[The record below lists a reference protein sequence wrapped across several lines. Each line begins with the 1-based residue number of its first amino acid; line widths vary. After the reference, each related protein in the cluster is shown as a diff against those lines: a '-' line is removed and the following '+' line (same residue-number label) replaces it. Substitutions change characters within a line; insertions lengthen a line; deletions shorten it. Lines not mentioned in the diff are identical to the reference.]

1 VDAGDAIELWEADQ
15 LITSELA
22 DRMRSSLREV
32 EEPARA
38 NRLVLLLAFVGAGL
52 IGIGLLLFISSQW
65 DQQSPIRRMALLF
78 AIYLAVA
85 AAAVVSS
92 RQRLETTAKGLWFL
106 SSITAGVNIFLA
118 GQIFNMPLNWWQ
130 GTALWAL
137 VALVTGWASPSAAQG
152 WLAVSLGILTLGWFS
167 VPSSQFFD
175 QGAFLLDP
183 GGIRPLI
190 PLIGLALL
198 GSSMLVAE
206 TEFRFLQIAARTM
219 GVIMIATPLIV
230 STFHPTAFGFIFQI
244 DHRPLHALVIVIA
257 AAVVGAALWRTPHPL
272 LRATIAATAILLLLL
287 LPQVD
292 IPFDRSFDGGDLDT
306 TSWLYGPFDGSA
318 LLFWLWGGF
327 VFGLAL
333 AATALGQ
340 RYDLRGVVN
349 TGFLAMATLILATYI
364 GRIAGA
370 LSTSLAVL
378 LGGVLVVAVAIVLER
393 KRRDM
398 IGVDPS

>member
-1 VDAGDAIELWEADQ
+1 MDASDAIELWKDDG

-22 DRMRSSLREV
+22 ERMRSSLREV
-32 EEPARA
+32 EEPERA

-85 AAAVVSS
+85 AAAVVAS

-137 VALVTGWASPSAAQG
+137 VAVVTGWASPSAAQG
-152 WLAVSLGILTLGWFS
+152 WLAVSLGVLTLGWFS

-175 QGAFLLDP
+175 QGAFLIDP
-183 GGIRPLI
+183 GGILPLI

-206 TEFRFLQIAARTM
+206 TEFRFLQTAARTV
-219 GVIMIATPLIV
+219 GVIMIATPVIV

-244 DHRPLHALVIVIA
+244 DLRPLHGLVIVIA
-257 AAVVGAALWRTPHPL
+257 AVVAGAALWRTPHPL

-292 IPFDRSFDGGDLDT
+292 IPLDRTFDGGGDT

-364 GRIAGA
+364 GRVAGT

-398 IGVDPS
+398 IGADPS

>member
-1 VDAGDAIELWEADQ
+1 
-15 LITSELA
+15 
-22 DRMRSSLREV
+22 
-32 EEPARA
+32 
-38 NRLVLLLAFVGAGL
+38 
-52 IGIGLLLFISSQW
+52 
-65 DQQSPIRRMALLF
+65 
-78 AIYLAVA
+78 
-85 AAAVVSS
+85 
-92 RQRLETTAKGLWFL
+92 
-106 SSITAGVNIFLA
+106 
-118 GQIFNMPLNWWQ
+118 
-130 GTALWAL
+130 
-137 VALVTGWASPSAAQG
+137 
-152 WLAVSLGILTLGWFS
+152 
-167 VPSSQFFD
+167 
-175 QGAFLLDP
+175 
-183 GGIRPLI
+183 LI

-206 TEFRFLQIAARTM
+206 TEFRFLQTAARTV

-244 DHRPLHALVIVIA
+244 DLRPLHGLVIVIA
-257 AAVVGAALWRTPHPL
+257 AVVAGAALWRTPHPL

-292 IPFDRSFDGGDLDT
+292 IPLDRAFDGGGDT

-333 AATALGQ
+333 TATALGQ

-364 GRIAGA
+364 GRIAGT

-398 IGVDPS
+398 IGADPS